1 MTLPILALDPS
12 KCSNTNLDVIRD
24 AWLKATSTNLRP
36 ATKSWK
42 SFRGD
47 DKYRLVHGIAKA
59 SQEDGGEYLSPYL
72 QEGIDVLLDEKRYS
86 VEHVVPRSKCSD
98 AEGDAWNFVE
108 AERSEN
114 SRRSNL
120 PLKLWPDLENGFST
134 RDFET
139 YDGQVHYVPPLEER
153 ARLARKWLYTRATYH
168 CTPMSKAQR
177 AHLSEIIA
185 LCKAWPP
192 SATERVVARLLQA
205 ETGTRNPLLLDK
217 DPNQWYDC
225 TAWRAL
231 VAAAA

>member
-1 MTLPILALDPS
+1 MSLPILALDPS
-12 KCSNTNLDVIRD
+12 KCSNTNLAVIRD
-24 AWLKATSTNLRP
+24 AWLKATGRDLRP

-42 SFRGD
+42 NFRGD

-59 SQEDGGEYLSPYL
+59 SQEDAGDYLSPYL
-72 QEGIDVLLDEKRYS
+72 HVDIHVLLDEKRYS

-120 PLKLWPDLENGFST
+120 PLKLWPDLEDDVST
-134 RDFET
+134 QAFET

-192 SATERVVARLLQA
+192 SATERAVARLLQA
-205 ETGTRNPLLLDK
+205 KTGTQNPLLLDK